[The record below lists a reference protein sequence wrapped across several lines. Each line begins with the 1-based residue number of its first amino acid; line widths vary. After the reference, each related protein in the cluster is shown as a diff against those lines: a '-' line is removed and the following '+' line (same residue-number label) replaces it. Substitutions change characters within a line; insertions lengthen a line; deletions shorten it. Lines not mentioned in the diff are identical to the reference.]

1 MTVINKKLNA
11 SYNMLAPEIAADA
24 DLKTEIFFPT
34 SEAVSPP
41 VLGNA
46 ATVKVQREKT
56 VICLG
61 TLSANCTLHLKPQ
74 AENINV
80 GALVVINWKSDAT
93 ARNVAVKENNSALIT
108 FTGAANGDRTQLL
121 IWNGSTLLPVS

>member
-46 ATVKVQREKT
+46 ATVNVQREKT
-56 VICLG
+56 IIDLV
-61 TLSANCTLHLKPQ
+61 TLSADCTLNLKSG
-74 AENINV
+74 ENLNI
-80 GALVVINWKSDAT
+80 GAIVAITWRSDAT
-93 ARNVAVKENNSALIT
+93 ARKVTVKQNNVVLTT
-108 FTGAANGDRTQLL
+108 FTGEATKSRTQLL

>member
-46 ATVKVQREKT
+46 ATVNVQREKT
-56 VICLG
+56 IIDLV
-61 TLSANCTLHLKPQ
+61 TLSADCTLNLKSG
-74 AENINV
+74 ENLNIGASDPNDMGVTVFINPDQNI
-80 GALVVINWKSDAT
+80 LAT
-93 ARNVAVKENNSALIT
+93 SRLQVKLRIRPYGYAKYIEVDLGFQTSNE
-108 FTGAANGDRTQLL
+108 
-121 IWNGSTLLPVS
+121 